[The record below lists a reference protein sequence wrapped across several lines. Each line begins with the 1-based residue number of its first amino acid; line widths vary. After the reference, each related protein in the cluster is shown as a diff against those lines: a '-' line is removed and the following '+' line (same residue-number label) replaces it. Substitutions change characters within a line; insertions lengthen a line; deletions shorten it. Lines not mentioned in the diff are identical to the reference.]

1 MKGKLMRNNVS
12 SSSILYCLVGIWVLI
27 ACTPTPDSLIS
38 ECGAPP
44 VIVPTLPAFIPEE
57 FELDPTTN
65 LHKSGT
71 PQLIDV
77 DAYTLEITGLVDQP
91 LSLTYD
97 QLRCMP
103 KVTDTPTL
111 VCPQTFFDTAE
122 WSGVRLAYIL
132 KLAGVQEGATNV
144 RMKGA
149 DGYYANI
156 SLEDAMRP
164 ESFLAYEWEGEPLP
178 IMHGFPLRAVLPDIY
193 GSQWVKWLLEI
204 EIQ

>member
-1 MKGKLMRNNVS
+1 MRNNVS

>member
-1 MKGKLMRNNVS
+1 MPPKQKSRVLFALF
-12 SSSILYCLVGIWVLI
+12 ILLALGIS
-27 ACTPTPDSLIS
+27 C
-38 ECGAPP
+38 APGLDEITESCDAGP
-44 VIVPTLPAFIPEE
+44 IIVPTLPAFIPEE

-65 LHKSGT
+65 LHKSGD
-71 PQLIDV
+71 PQMVDV
-77 DAYTLEITGLVDQP
+77 ETYSLEITGLVDNP

-103 KVTDTPTL
+103 KITASPTL

-132 KLAGVQEGATNV
+132 KLAGVQEGAELI
-144 RMKGA
+144 RMTGA
-149 DGYYANI
+149 DGYFANVT
-156 SLEDAMRP
+156 LEEAMRP

-178 IMHGFPLRAVLPDIY
+178 IMHGFPVRAVFPDIY

-204 EIQ
+204 EVR

>member
-1 MKGKLMRNNVS
+1 MRIRIPS
-12 SSSILYCLVGIWVLI
+12 WFILCCLVGVVVLN
-27 ACTPTPDSLIS
+27 ACTPYPDNLTS
-38 ECGAPP
+38 ECGIPP

-57 FELDPTTN
+57 FELDPSTN

-77 DAYTLEITGLVDQP
+77 NAYTLEITGLVDQP
-91 LSLTYD
+91 LSLSYD

-103 KVTDTPTL
+103 KVTDTVTL
-111 VCPQTFFDTAE
+111 VCPQTFIDNAE

-144 RMKGA
+144 RMRGA

-156 SLEDAMRP
+156 SLEDAIRP

-178 IMHGFPLRAVLPDIY
+178 IMHGFPLRAVLPEIY

-204 EIQ
+204 EIE

>member
-1 MKGKLMRNNVS
+1 MKNTK
-12 SSSILYCLVGIWVLI
+12 SIVILSMLLAVMLVLI
-27 ACTPTPDSLIS
+27 GCTPSPDDLIS

-44 VIVPTLPAFIPEE
+44 IIVPTLPAFIPEE

-71 PQLIDV
+71 PQLIDM
-77 DAYTLEITGLVDQP
+77 ATYTLEITGLVDQP

-103 KVTDTPTL
+103 KITDTPTL

-144 RMKGA
+144 RLSGA

-156 SLEDAMRP
+156 SPEDAMRP

-178 IMHGFPLRAVLPDIY
+178 IMHGFPLRAVFPDIY
-193 GSQWVKWLLEI
+193 GSQWVKWLLKI

>member
-1 MKGKLMRNNVS
+1 MRNNVS

-132 KLAGVQEGATNV
+132 KLVGVQEGATYV

>member
-1 MKGKLMRNNVS
+1 MKGKFMINRIPS
-12 SSSILYCLVGIWVLI
+12 WFILCYLVGIFILI
-27 ACTPTPDSLIS
+27 ACTPNPDTLIS
-38 ECGAPP
+38 ECGTPP
-44 VIVPTLPAFIPEE
+44 VIVPTLPVFIPEE

-71 PQLIDV
+71 PQQIDV
-77 DAYTLEITGLVDQP
+77 DTYSLEITGLVDQP

-103 KVTDTPTL
+103 KVTETPTL

-144 RMKGA
+144 RMSGA